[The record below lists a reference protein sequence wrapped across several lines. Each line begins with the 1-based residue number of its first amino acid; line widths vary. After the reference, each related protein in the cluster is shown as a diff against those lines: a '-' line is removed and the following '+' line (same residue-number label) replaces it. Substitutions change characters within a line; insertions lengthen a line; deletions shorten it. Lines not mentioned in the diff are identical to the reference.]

1 MWDVPLSRF
10 HAKRDQAVPRYIF
23 SPIAQYLCSNIG
35 LPGASV
41 LSAAVFGLRKQAN
54 VSDRAD
60 LPLQLGH
67 VCSFVIAGEVAL
79 GHAYN
84 RLIAHHQ
91 RNRWLQATR

>member
-23 SPIAQYLCSNIG
+23 SPIERYLCSNIG

-41 LSAAVFGLRKQAN
+41 LSAAVFDSRKQAN

-60 LPLQLGH
+60 LPFQCGHIFPALIPSEIFLGPPYH
-67 VCSFVIAGEVAL
+67 PFHTHPPPNLFVPPP
-79 GHAYN
+79 
-84 RLIAHHQ
+84 
-91 RNRWLQATR
+91 